1 LLVKLKKLGVEIT
14 GSIMNFESRLQSFL
28 RTVIFSVGI
37 CEKECS
43 FTVLVS
49 IIVAGSG
56 VAAVAKGLVILLLY
70 LSKRVCHDLLI
81 FCKVREELSV
91 LEYLILNFCEIYF

>member
-49 IIVAGSG
+49 IVVAGSG
-56 VAAVAKGLVILLLY
+56 VAAVAKGLVIFSY
-70 LSKRVCHDLLI
+70 II
-81 FCKVREELSV
+81 FVQTCLP
-91 LEYLILNFCEIYF
+91 